1 MLVAKKALK
10 SITEAFLKSVKD
22 YGIEINDEA
31 GNVADSLEE
40 VLAEHGVL
48 VEEEVSFNDLN
59 NTQHA
64 SWVKIAE
71 SYVPDSD
78 KASLNMETIA
88 EHLFNKHE
96 GNQSAFHGTNQQLT
110 MVDWRTPEGSPLES
124 PTHNTTYDVIV
135 QLGNQIGIDFLTDN
149 DQPVMGVLIEV
160 KHGVPCLHI
169 DIDGSDTL
177 MHIHKS
183 KKSLVFTP
191 DSKVNYF
198 EQPDEDDLLYPSL
211 NAQKVRA

>member
-10 SITEAFLKSVKD
+10 SITEAFLKSVND
-22 YGIEINDEA
+22 YGLNIKDDDGI
-31 GNVADSLEE
+31 VACALES
-40 VLAEHGVL
+40 VLAEQGII
-48 VEEEVSFNDLN
+48 VEEEVSFGELN
-59 NTQHA
+59 NDQHM
-64 SWVKIAE
+64 SWLAIAE
-71 SYVPDSD
+71 SYIPDSD
-78 KASLNMETIA
+78 KAPLNMETIA

-135 QLGNQIGIDFLTDN
+135 QLGNQIGIEFLTDN
-149 DQPVMGVLIEV
+149 DKPVMGVLIEV
-160 KHGVPCLHI
+160 NHGVPCLHI